1 MAQRT
6 LDNGKDDF
14 RTTAQRSPPPEPGT
28 HRSADVSP
36 PGSRE
41 RGESDLTGWNPARD
55 EEASARQGRFHRAA
69 ALRMA
74 QPRTNVDDGG
84 FGTRRTGMANMDDR
98 DAGWEGAEYGAGP
111 YGRDNRDDRSA
122 IGRGNRRDMGMQD
135 NELPPQRADYRPWNR
150 HGYGGEEPRET
161 QQGPRMDP
169 YRDERSRFHEGGQR
183 GGGYRDERQPMGE
196 RLRED
201 RSYTAGGTGRMDTGM
216 GTGRADTGM
225 GMGTGRADTGTGT
238 GRRRWQR
245 EPLTAREVMT
255 RNVRTARL
263 DSPVRDVAQ
272 IMKDEDCGVV
282 PVVNDHGALVGIV
295 TDRDLV
301 VRGFTGGKTPDQ
313 LRVSD
318 VMTDDVEAVT
328 PDENIHDVIALMG
341 RKQIRRIPVVE
352 RDDRVVGI
360 ISMGDIA
367 NRADYDEELQEA
379 LDRVSSKRSFW
390 SRLG

>member
-1 MAQRT
+1 MAQRN
-6 LDNGKDDF
+6 LDNGRDDG
-14 RTTAQRSPPPEPGT
+14 RTAQRSPPPENGT
-28 HRSADVSP
+28 PRPADVAP

-41 RGESDLTGWNPARD
+41 RAESDLTGWNPARD
-55 EEASARQGRFHRAA
+55 EEPSVRQGRFHREAS
-69 ALRMA
+69 LRMA
-74 QPRTNVDDGG
+74 QTRTNVDEGG
-84 FGTRRTGMANMDDR
+84 AWHATPREVRDR
-98 DAGWEGAEYGAGP
+98 GWESSEYTGGP
-111 YGRDNRDDRSA
+111 YGRDNRDGRYA
-122 IGRGNRRDMGMQD
+122 TGRGPRHDMGLSET
-135 NELPPQRADYRPWNR
+135 ELPPQRADYRPWDR
-150 HGYGGEEPRET
+150 TGYGGEESRSGGRDTYRET
-161 QQGPRMDP
+161 QGLPAVH
-169 YRDERSRFHEGGQR
+169 YREERYPERPERTDER
-183 GGGYRDERQPMGE
+183 YREERLRAGE

-201 RSYTAGGTGRMDTGM
+201 RGQYYTPDASGRTGQE
-216 GTGRADTGM
+216 
-225 GMGTGRADTGTGT
+225 TGTGT

-255 RNVRTARL
+255 RNVRTAL
-263 DSPVRDVAQ
+263 LESSLRDVAQ

-282 PVVNDHGALVGIV
+282 PVTDERGRLVGIV

-301 VRGFTGGKTPDQ
+301 VRGFTTSRTPDQ

-328 PDENIHDVIALMG
+328 PDENLHGIIALMG

-352 RDDRVVGI
+352 RDDRIVGI

-390 SRLG
+390 NRLG

>member
-1 MAQRT
+1 M
-6 LDNGKDDF
+6 
-14 RTTAQRSPPPEPGT
+14 
-28 HRSADVSP
+28 HRGADVSP

-55 EEASARQGRFHRAA
+55 EEPSTRQGRFHRAA
-69 ALRMA
+69 SMRMA
-74 QPRTNVDDGG
+74 QPRTNVEDPGTSRD
-84 FGTRRTGMANMDDR
+84 FGTRRTGLMNMDDR
-98 DAGWEGAEYGAGP
+98 DAGWEGAEYSAGP
-111 YGRDNRDDRSA
+111 YGRDDRDSRYATGKGPRHDT
-122 IGRGNRRDMGMQD
+122 GTWE
-135 NELPPQRADYRPWNR
+135 NELPPQRADYRPWDR
-150 HGYGGEEPRET
+150 SGYGGEEPRET
-161 QQGPRMDP
+161 RGPRVDP
-169 YRDERSRFHEGGQR
+169 YRDERSRFHEGSQR
-183 GGGYRDERQPMGE
+183 GGDRSFEE
-196 RLRED
+196 RLRAGD
-201 RSYTAGGTGRMDTGM
+201 RLREERSQFYTAGTHGPTGTGART
-216 GTGRADTGM
+216 GTGPQA
-225 GMGTGRADTGTGT
+225 GT

-282 PVVNDHGALVGIV
+282 PIVNERGSLVGIV

-301 VRGFTGGKTPDQ
+301 IRGFTGGKTPDP

-328 PDENIHDVIALMG
+328 PDENIHDIIALMG

>member
-14 RTTAQRSPPPEPGT
+14 RTAQRNPPPEPGT
-28 HRSADVSP
+28 ARTPEEAP

-55 EEASARQGRFHRAA
+55 EEPASRQGRFHRAA
-69 ALRMA
+69 ALRMS
-74 QPRTNVDDGG
+74 QVRTNV
-84 FGTRRTGMANMDDR
+84 DDR
-98 DAGWEGAEYGAGP
+98 DAGWEGTEYGMGP
-111 YGRDNRDDRSA
+111 YGRDNRDARYAS
-122 IGRGNRRDMGMQD
+122 GRGSHRDMGQD
-135 NELPPQRADYRPWNR
+135 ENELPPQRADYRPWDR
-150 HGYGGEEPRET
+150 YGYGGEERADV
-161 QQGPRMDP
+161 QGPRAEP
-169 YRDERSRFHEGGQR
+169 YRDERSRLHEGMQR
-183 GGGYRDERQPMGE
+183 MGDRAREGMRRVGERFRDERQHPGDRIREE
-196 RLRED
+196 R
-201 RSYTAGGTGRMDTGM
+201 SQYYTAGT
-216 GTGRADTGM
+216 TGRADTS
-225 GMGTGRADTGTGT
+225 T

-245 EPLTAREVMT
+245 EPLTARELMT

-272 IMKDEDCGVV
+272 IMKDEDCGAV
-282 PVVNDHGALVGIV
+282 PVVNAQGALVGIV

-301 VRGFTGGKTPDQ
+301 VRGFTGSKTPDQ

-318 VMTDDVEAVT
+318 VMTDDVEAVM
-328 PDENIHDVIALMG
+328 PEESIHDVIALMG

-352 RDDRVVGI
+352 RDDRIVGI

-390 SRLG
+390 NRLG

>member
-1 MAQRT
+1 
-6 LDNGKDDF
+6 
-14 RTTAQRSPPPEPGT
+14 
-28 HRSADVSP
+28 
-36 PGSRE
+36 
-41 RGESDLTGWNPARD
+41 
-55 EEASARQGRFHRAA
+55 
-69 ALRMA
+69 
-74 QPRTNVDDGG
+74 
-84 FGTRRTGMANMDDR
+84 
-98 DAGWEGAEYGAGP
+98 
-111 YGRDNRDDRSA
+111 
-122 IGRGNRRDMGMQD
+122 
-135 NELPPQRADYRPWNR
+135 
-150 HGYGGEEPRET
+150 
-161 QQGPRMDP
+161 
-169 YRDERSRFHEGGQR
+169 
-183 GGGYRDERQPMGE
+183 
-196 RLRED
+196 
-201 RSYTAGGTGRMDTGM
+201 
-216 GTGRADTGM
+216 
-225 GMGTGRADTGTGT
+225 
-238 GRRRWQR
+238 
-245 EPLTAREVMT
+245 MT

-282 PVVNDHGALVGIV
+282 PVIDERGSLVGIV

-328 PDENIHDVIALMG
+328 PDDNIHDVIALMG
-341 RKQIRRIPVVE
+341 RRQIRRIPVVE

>member
-6 LDNGKDDF
+6 QDNGRDDT
-14 RTTAQRSPPPEPGT
+14 RTAQRNPPPEPGT
-28 HRSADVSP
+28 HRSADVAP

-74 QPRTNVDDGG
+74 QPRTNVDDRAG
-84 FGTRRTGMANMDDR
+84 FGTQRTGMMDMDDR
-98 DAGWEGAEYGAGP
+98 DSGWEGAEYGTGP
-111 YGRDNRDDRSA
+111 YGRDNRDGRSA
-122 IGRGNRRDMGMQD
+122 TGRGDRRDMGMQE
-135 NELPPQRADYRPWNR
+135 NELPPQRADYRPWDR
-150 HGYGGEEPRET
+150 SGYGGEESRET
-161 QQGPRMDP
+161 QGPRSEP
-169 YRDERSRFHEGGQR
+169 YRDERSRFQAGVQR
-183 GGGYRDERQPMGE
+183 GGDRQRTDERLRMGD

-201 RSYTAGGTGRMDTGM
+201 RDQLYTAGTRGRPGTGTE
-216 GTGRADTGM
+216 A
-225 GMGTGRADTGTGT
+225 GT

-282 PVVNDHGALVGIV
+282 PVIDERGSLVGIV

-328 PDENIHDVIALMG
+328 PDDNIHDVIALMG
-341 RKQIRRIPVVE
+341 RRQIRRIPVVE